1 MKIFY
6 LLCGT
11 PFSGKTT
18 LAKRIAIETQSVHIS
33 TDDIMRQRGF
43 DLAQLQPVE
52 EWARTHQVCVQRVDA
67 LMNEGV
73 SIIRRGFLSY
83 H

>member
-1 MKIFY
+1 
-6 LLCGT
+6 
-11 PFSGKTT
+11 
-18 LAKRIAIETQSVHIS
+18 
-33 TDDIMRQRGF
+33 MRQRGF

-67 LMNEGV
+67 LMDEGV